1 MAKIYE
7 RLLSTN
13 IITDRHPNPLFSV
26 CIISPNTERKILQTN
41 CVRKTG
47 AVFFGS
53 REIIRGN
60 LKRAKS
66 TRSIIETR
74 SIIKLKTSC
83 IRNNA
88 ACFSFNNAACFT
100 CIYPLPPY
108 FFLLTRNNHRH
119 QKSIFNTKKIRN
131 LQFPSLI
138 TDFNFRLSSSNNKGS
153 LTLETKITL

>member
-1 MAKIYE
+1 MRMRKQSHGISWHGNEVEFCTEEHSKPFLIAHLALINAIQDPQLYE
-7 RLLSTN
+7 Q

-26 CIISPNTERKILQTN
+26 CIISPNAERKILQTN

-74 SIIKLKTSC
+74 SIIKPKTSC
-83 IRNNA
+83 IIRNNA
-88 ACFSFNNAACFT
+88 GCFSFNNAACFT
-100 CIYPLPPY
+100 CIYPLPTY

-119 QKSIFNTKKIRN
+119 HKKY
-131 LQFPSLI
+131 F
-138 TDFNFRLSSSNNKGS
+138 
-153 LTLETKITL
+153 